1 MFQAIGGF
9 IIYLGVQIFQ
19 FNKTAELNQIIDA
32 NLQTGAL
39 VVVGFGSAVAL
50 LALIGFLGACC
61 ESSLLLRIY
70 SLVVFVILVLQCVG
84 IYYNYKLQHE
94 YIDKFEKGLQN
105 AIAATFNGDTP
116 NPQLAFALQNIQ
128 LNLKCCGWAGPKDY
142 TKNGISFA
150 CIFVFNL

>member
-1 MFQAIGGF
+1 M
-9 IIYLGVQIFQ
+9 QIFE
-19 FNKTAELNQIIDA
+19 FNKTAELNQIVDA

-39 VVVGFGSAVAL
+39 VVVVFGSAVAL

-61 ESSLLLRIY
+61 ESSLLLRLY
-70 SLVVFVILVLQCVG
+70 GLVVFVILVLQCVG

-105 AIAATFNGDTP
+105 AIAATFNGETA

-128 LNLKCCGWAGPKDY
+128 LNLKCCGWASPSDY
-142 TKNGISFA
+142 LKEGLFS
-150 CIFVFNL
+150 